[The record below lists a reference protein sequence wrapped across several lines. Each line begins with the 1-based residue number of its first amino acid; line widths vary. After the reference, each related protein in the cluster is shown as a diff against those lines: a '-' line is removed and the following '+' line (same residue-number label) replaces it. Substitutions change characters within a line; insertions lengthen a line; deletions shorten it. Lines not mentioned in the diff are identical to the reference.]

1 MELKR
6 LPSFAQFGH
15 LSDAGDAAPGA
26 AAPAPDAAAAAP
38 AQSTPDAAPRPAA
51 QKTTQ
56 AGDVYAAD
64 FRPTRKVRLAAQ
76 LHLSTPTLCRRQ
88 LDLLRLEPHC

>member
-15 LSDAGDAAPGA
+15 LSDASSDATPAA
-26 AAPAPDAAAAAP
+26 AAPAPVAAAAAP

-51 QKTTQ
+51 PKTTQ

-64 FRPTRKVRLAAQ
+64 FRPTRKVRLVLDPGQFDADE
-76 LHLSTPTLCRRQ
+76 CRR
-88 LDLLRLEPHC
+88 R